1 MRGLAAFIMRGRWQ
15 ALAVAVLG
23 ASSMLF
29 GWLSAAAVALVTL
42 RKGPSEGTWLV
53 LWAALPALLV
63 AYVSGDAST
72 LLLLIGTYLLAL
84 VLRVSVSMALVALTS
99 ALVGLASGAGLLV
112 FSPDFLAQLVE
123 LFTQV
128 LDQLEASWQ
137 ETGAGAP
144 AFPRP
149 TVVQV
154 AGILAAGN
162 AAMSMLSVLLGR
174 WWQAT
179 LYNPGGFGSEFRSLR
194 LPPVWTGVLALAAAG
209 LWMSSPLLVGWAA
222 VVMVPLTFC
231 GLALVHNWAA
241 VKGYGSGWLTA
252 FYVVWVVFD
261 PSKALLVGLVVIDAL
276 FDFRSRWA
284 SGGSNGS
291 T

>member
-29 GWLSAAAVALVTL
+29 GWLSAATIALVTL
-42 RKGPSEGTWLV
+42 RKGLNEGGWLV
-53 LWAALPALLV
+53 LWAALPALVV
-63 AYVSGDAST
+63 AYTSGDAST
-72 LLLLIGTYLLAL
+72 LLLLTGTYLLAL
-84 VLRVSVSMALVALTS
+84 VLRVSVSMALA
-99 ALVGLASGAGLLV
+99 ALASAALGFATGASLLV

-123 LFTQV
+123 LFIQV
-128 LDQLEASWQ
+128 LDQLEASLQ
-137 ETGAGAP
+137 NSGAP
-144 AFPRP
+144 SFPQP
-149 TVVQV
+149 TAMQV

-162 AAMSMLSVLLGR
+162 AAMAMLSLLLGR
-174 WWQAT
+174 WWQAV
-179 LYNPGGFGSEFRSLR
+179 LYNPGGFGREFRGLR
-194 LPPVWTGVLALAAAG
+194 LPPLWTGVLALAAVG

-231 GLALVHNWAA
+231 GLALVHSWAA
-241 VKGYGSGWLTA
+241 AKGYGSGWLTA
-252 FYVVWVVFD
+252 FYVAWLMFD
-261 PSKALLVGLVVIDAL
+261 PSKALLVGLVVVDAI